1 MCHCS
6 KSYSLGPL
14 CLGFTVVAFDR
25 ILLLVSFVLTHVPL
39 ARLFCALPRSR
50 GSSPACPGFSW
61 SSPLFHCL
69 VGRVGRNG
77 LLRLR
82 YCIGGLPIPCGWTL
96 LAGCMRCVCSLV
108 STRVFDSGTR
118 DGLLSL
124 LYYSCLFW
132 VWGSLAVVKVLLA
145 VGICFARRYKLF
157 PRTHSMLLSCWRSER
172 DVWLEFP
179 IPNILSSIFG

>member
-82 YCIGGLPIPCGWTL
+82 YCIGGFQLVLMVLLRLRFCIGGLPIPCGWIL
-96 LAGCMRCVCSLV
+96 LAGCVRCVCSLV

-132 VWGSLAVVKVLLA
+132 V
-145 VGICFARRYKLF
+145 
-157 PRTHSMLLSCWRSER
+157 
-172 DVWLEFP
+172 
-179 IPNILSSIFG
+179 

>member
-1 MCHCS
+1 MSRWHVCS
-6 KSYSLGPL
+6 AP
-14 CLGFTVVAFDR
+14 F
-25 ILLLVSFVLTHVPL
+25 
-39 ARLFCALPRSR
+39 PRSR

-82 YCIGGLPIPCGWTL
+82 YCIGGFQLVLMVLLRLRFCIGGLPIPCGWTL